1 MELLQKHIK
10 AVCIALQAHELL
22 STFSTYATCKLLAV
36 MTLIT
41 LMTLMILITRV
52 AGAARMALRRRK
64 CWMWHRILATDA
76 GAKMCQDVPRC
87 AKMCQD
93 GIESI

>member
-10 AVCIALQAHELL
+10 AVCIALQAHELP

-36 MTLIT
+36 MTLMA

-76 GAKMCQDVPRC
+76 GAKMCQD
-87 AKMCQD
+87 